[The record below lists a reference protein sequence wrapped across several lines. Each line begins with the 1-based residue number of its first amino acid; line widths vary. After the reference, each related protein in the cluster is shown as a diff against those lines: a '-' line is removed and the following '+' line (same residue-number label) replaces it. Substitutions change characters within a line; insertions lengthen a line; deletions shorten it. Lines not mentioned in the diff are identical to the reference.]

1 MSVADKI
8 VVVTG
13 AARGMGRA
21 YVQGFLEQGAKVA
34 ALDRSWVPTGVSGD
48 RDDAFARELQQRD
61 DALALTCDI
70 TDVEQIQSAYEATI
84 QKFGTLDVLINNA
97 SLRQIDLFPPTGAV
111 LTLDTKDSDFEKM
124 FGVSVFGT
132 LKVTRA
138 FIRPMLEKRS
148 GSVIAVSSGGGIP
161 RPDPEGGTMS
171 LAGTSREQPYQSAKA
186 AVTALFGY
194 LATEVKPYN
203 VAVNVINPASAKT
216 TGYEERAVARA
227 AAAAAGSESARPGG
241 YGGGRAAKPEHVV
254 PIALFLAE
262 QDASTG
268 VTGKI
273 FSVMQWNAANGF
285 GGPEVWAAE

>member
-1 MSVADKI
+1 MSLVDKV

-21 YVQGFLEQGAKVA
+21 YVQGFLEKGARVA
-34 ALDRSWVPTGVSGD
+34 ALDLSWVPTGVSGD

-61 DALALTCDI
+61 AALPLTCDI
-70 TDVEQIQSAYEATI
+70 TDVEQIQSAYDATI
-84 QKFGTLDVLINNA
+84 ERFGTVDVLINNA

-111 LTLDTKDSDFEKM
+111 LTLDTRDSDFEKM
-124 FGVSVFGT
+124 FAVAVFGT
-132 LKVTRA
+132 LKLTRA

-171 LAGTSREQPYQSAKA
+171 IAGTSREQPYQSAKA

-194 LATEVKPYN
+194 LATEVRLYN

-216 TGYEERAVARA
+216 TGFEERALARA
-227 AAAAAGSESARPGG
+227 AIAGTETARPAG
-241 YGGGRAAKPEHVV
+241 YRTGPARPEHVV

-262 QDASTG
+262 QDATTG
-268 VTGKI
+268 VSGKI

-285 GGPEVWAAE
+285 GGPDLWAAE

>member
-1 MSVADKI
+1 MSVADKV

-21 YVQGFLEQGAKVA
+21 YAQGFLERGAKVA
-34 ALDRSWVPTGVSGD
+34 ALDLSWTPTGFSGD

-61 DALALTCDI
+61 NALPLTCDI
-70 TDVEQIQSAYEATI
+70 TDVEQIQSAFDATI
-84 QKFGTLDVLINNA
+84 AKFGTVDVLINNA

-111 LTLDTKDSDFEKM
+111 LTLDTKDSDFARM
-124 FGVSVFGT
+124 FDVSVFGT
-132 LKVTRA
+132 LKLTRA
-138 FIRPMLEKRS
+138 FIRPMLDKRS

-194 LATEVKPYN
+194 LATEVRPYN

-216 TGYEERAVARA
+216 TGFEERAVARA
-227 AAAAAGSESARPGG
+227 AIAGTDTARPDGG
-241 YGGGRAAKPEHVV
+241 NRTRPARPEHVV

-262 QDASTG
+262 QDATTG
-268 VTGKI
+268 VSGKI
-273 FSVMQWNAANGF
+273 FNVMQWNQANGF
-285 GGPEVWAAE
+285 GGSEAWAADA

>member
-1 MSVADKI
+1 VTVADKV

-21 YVQGFLEQGAKVA
+21 YVQGFLEKGARVA
-34 ALDRSWVPTGVSGD
+34 ALDRSWVPSGASGD
-48 RDDAFARELQQRD
+48 RDDAFARELQRRE

-70 TDVEQIQSAYEATI
+70 TDVEHIQSAYEATI
-84 QKFGTLDVLINNA
+84 EKFGTVDVLINNA

-111 LTLDTKDSDFEKM
+111 LTLDTEDSDFEKM
-124 FGVSVFGT
+124 FAVTVFGT

-138 FIRPMLEKRS
+138 FIRPMLERRS
-148 GSVIAVSSGGGIP
+148 GSIIAVSSGGGIP
-161 RPDPEGGTMS
+161 RPDPEGDTMS
-171 LAGTSREQPYQSAKA
+171 VAGTSREQPYQSAKA

-194 LATEVKPYN
+194 LAAEVKPYN

-227 AAAAAGSESARPGG
+227 AAAGSASARPGG
-241 YGGGRAAKPEHVV
+241 YGTRAAKPEHVV

-262 QDASTG
+262 QEASTG
-268 VTGKI
+268 ATGKI
-273 FSVMQWNAANGF
+273 FSVMRWNAANGF

>member
-1 MSVADKI
+1 MLQDKV

-21 YVQGFLEQGAKVA
+21 YVQGFLEKGAKVA

-48 RDDAFARELQQRD
+48 RDDAFARELQERD
-61 DALALTCDI
+61 DAITLTCDI
-70 TDVEQIQSAYEATI
+70 TDSEQIQRAFDATM
-84 QKFGTLDVLINNA
+84 QRFGTVEVLINNA

-124 FGVSVFGT
+124 FAVSVFGT

-138 FIRPMLEKRS
+138 FIKPMLEKRS
-148 GSVIAVSSGGGIP
+148 GSIIAVSSGGGIP
-161 RPDPEGGTMS
+161 RPDPDGMTMS

-194 LATEVKPYN
+194 LAAEVKPQN
-203 VAVNVINPASAKT
+203 VAVNIINPSSAKT
-216 TGYEERAVARA
+216 TGYEERALARA
-227 AAAAAGSESARPGG
+227 AIAGTATARPAGQ
-241 YGGGRAAKPEHVV
+241 GGGRSARPEHVV

-262 QDASTG
+262 QDATTG
-268 VTGKI
+268 VTGKL
-273 FSVMQWNAANGF
+273 FNVMQWNAANGF

>member
-1 MSVADKI
+1 MTVADKV

-21 YVQGFLEQGAKVA
+21 YVRGFLEKGARVA
-34 ALDRSWVPTGVSGD
+34 ALDLSWTPTGVSGD
-48 RDDAFARELQQRD
+48 RDDTFARELQQRD

-70 TDVEQIQSAYEATI
+70 TDFEQIQSAYDATI
-84 QKFGTLDVLINNA
+84 ERFGTVDVLINNA

-124 FGVSVFGT
+124 FAVAVFGT
-132 LKVTRA
+132 LKLTRA

-171 LAGTSREQPYQSAKA
+171 IAGTSREQPYQSAKA

-194 LATEVKPYN
+194 LATEVRPYN

-227 AAAAAGSESARPGG
+227 AIAGTETARPAGDRTG
-241 YGGGRAAKPEHVV
+241 PARPEHVV

-262 QDASTG
+262 QDATTG
-268 VTGKI
+268 VSGKI
-273 FSVMQWNAANGF
+273 FSVMQWNVANGF
-285 GGPEVWAAE
+285 GGPEVWAAD

>member
-1 MSVADKI
+1 MTVAGKV

-21 YVQGFLEQGAKVA
+21 YVQGFLEEGARVA
-34 ALDRSWVPTGVSGD
+34 ALDLSWVPTGVSGD
-48 RDDAFARELQQRD
+48 RDDAFVRALHERG

-70 TDVEQIQSAYEATI
+70 TDVEQIESAYEATI
-84 QKFGTLDVLINNA
+84 EKFGTVDVLINNA

-111 LTLDTKDSDFEKM
+111 LTLDTRDSDFERM
-124 FGVSVFGT
+124 FAVAVFGT

-138 FIRPMLEKRS
+138 FIRPMLERRS
-148 GSVIAVSSGGGIP
+148 GSIIAVSSGGGIP
-161 RPDPEGGTMS
+161 HADPEGGTMS

-194 LATEVKPYN
+194 LATEVRPHN
-203 VAVNVINPASAKT
+203 VAVNVINPASTKT
-216 TGYEERAVARA
+216 TGYEERALAR
-227 AAAAAGSESARPGG
+227 AAAAGSESQRPAGGGARPA
-241 YGGGRAAKPEHVV
+241 RPEHVV

-268 VTGKI
+268 VSGKI